1 MERDVK
7 ASDNYRIIVNS
18 MLEIRASKQRHE
30 WLDPIGYKENK
41 QATPKECLRIC
52 PTYTQKVGLN
62 QRAY

>member
-1 MERDVK
+1 
-7 ASDNYRIIVNS
+7 